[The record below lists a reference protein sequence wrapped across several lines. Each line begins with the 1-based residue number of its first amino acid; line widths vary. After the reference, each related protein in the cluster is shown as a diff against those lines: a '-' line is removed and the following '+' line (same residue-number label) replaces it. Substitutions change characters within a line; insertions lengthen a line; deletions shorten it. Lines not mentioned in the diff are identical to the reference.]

1 MVAGAGTGSI
11 LLYDCLLWRAL
22 TEACTL
28 ERIDQRYGPR
38 PRLGK
43 PGPALVASLPG
54 PLPPTVAAGRI
65 IERVRQIDRD
75 G

>member
-1 MVAGAGTGSI
+1 VVAGAGTGSV

-22 TEACTL
+22 TEAFTL
-28 ERIDQRYGPR
+28 ERIDQRYGSR
-38 PRLGK
+38 PRLGM

-54 PLPPTVAAGRI
+54 PLPPTMAAGPDH
-65 IERVRQIDRD
+65 RVGPQIDRD